1 MIGESGGSMALSL
14 MLMLVAL
21 FVVAV
26 IYCAKAAVLEF
37 EHAADRDVLKVK
49 GAYLNIIQRKD
60 ALAAEKQQL
69 RDEADRI
76 FEMYELTREVTATF
90 DEKEAFAAF
99 KAHVSR
105 RLTLEDCRLVDDV
118 PLDVDDPATFEAYRF
133 FPLRA
138 KQMVLGEVAYKGLA
152 ESDEEAFSVF
162 AHQLALAFRRIRL
175 YNEVESL
182 AITDSLTR
190 MNTRRHLAERFDEE
204 FSRAQSRALPLSL
217 LMIDVDHF
225 KNINDQHGHLAGD
238 AALREIARVIAYHI
252 REIDIAGRYGGEEF
266 CVILPDTDKQGA
278 LVVAERIR
286 AAIAEEK
293 VRAYDTVLNV
303 TVSVGVAT
311 FPEDALQM
319 DELLDKSDWALYR
332 AKKSGRDR
340 VVGFSIYTDR
350 AGA

>member
-1 MIGESGGSMALSL
+1 MPLL
-14 MLMLVAL
+14 MMFI
-21 FVVAV
+21 FVVVFVAVV

-37 EHAADRDVLKVK
+37 EQAADNDVFRVKSRYLK
-49 GAYLNIIQRKD
+49 IIQRKD
-60 ALAAEKQQL
+60 ALALEKQKL

-76 FEMYELTREVTATF
+76 FQMYELTREVTATF

-105 RLTLEDCRLVDDV
+105 QLTLEDCRLVDDV
-118 PLDVDDPATFEAYRF
+118 PLDVDDPATFEGYRF

-152 ESDEEAFSVF
+152 ESDEEAFTVF
-162 AHQLALAFRRIRL
+162 AHQLALALRRICL
-175 YNEVESL
+175 YNEVENL

-190 MNTRRHLAERFDEE
+190 MNTRRHLTARFEEE
-204 FSRAQSRALPLSL
+204 FSRAKLRDLPLSV

-225 KNINDQHGHLAGD
+225 KSINDQHGHLAGD
-238 AALREIARVIAYHI
+238 AALREIARLIAYHI

-278 LVVAERIR
+278 MVVAERIR
-286 AAIAEEK
+286 FSIAQERIK
-293 VRAYDTVLNV
+293 AYDTTLSV
-303 TVSVGVAT
+303 TVSTGVAT
-311 FPEDALQM
+311 FPEDAVQI

-340 VVGFSIYTDR
+340 VVAFSVYGDQ
-350 AGA
+350 AGI